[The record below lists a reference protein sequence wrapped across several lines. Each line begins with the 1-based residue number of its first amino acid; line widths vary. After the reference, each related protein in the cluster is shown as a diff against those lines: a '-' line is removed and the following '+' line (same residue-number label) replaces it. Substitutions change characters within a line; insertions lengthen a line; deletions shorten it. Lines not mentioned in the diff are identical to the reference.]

1 MAQEPAQRRL
11 AAILAA
17 DVVGYSRLMAADEE
31 GTLAAFNAHLADHIR
46 PCIGDHEGRI
56 VKTTG
61 DGLLAEFASV
71 VNAIRCAL
79 AFQAGMAERNKDIP
93 ADRRITFRIGVNL
106 GDIIIQNGD
115 VYGDGVNVAARLEGI
130 CEPGAVY
137 ISGTAYDHVI
147 GKLFSDF
154 ESLGERSLKNIARP
168 VRVYRAWGGTEHNA
182 SPAAVDVKLVTRDL
196 PSIAV
201 LPFANMSGDPEQEY
215 FADGLTEDLIT
226 ALTRWRSFPVIAR
239 NSTFVYKGQDVDI
252 IKVAKELGARY
263 VLEGSVR
270 KGGNRVRITG
280 QLIDG
285 RNGHHVWAERY
296 DRNLDDIFAV
306 QDEIVQHISAAVAPT
321 LDKAELAH
329 STGKQ
334 ADDLDAWD
342 LCLRAKALL
351 RQNNAENNAAARG
364 LFQRAITSR
373 GDYSDAYSGLAQS
386 FNQDILIAAAA
397 DRTAAATEAMEAA
410 RNAIHCDPA
419 SSWAHHELSTAYQ
432 WLNRLDDA
440 LDEARVAVDL
450 NPNDAYALHALGN
463 KSDLAADPDGI
474 GHMERAQKLNP
485 EDSLRHSHLTFLA
498 RAYIA
503 AGDDA
508 AAADRAR
515 QAIRRAPDYVAAH
528 YVLALALAHLGR
540 LSEARDAMAR
550 CEELSPGF
558 AASRAEWQPYADNAK
573 NERLADGRRLALAAE

>member
-1 MAQEPAQRRL
+1 MADETAHRRL

-17 DVVGYSRLMAADEE
+17 DVVGYSALMGRDEE
-31 GTLAAFNAHLADHIR
+31 GTLAALRAHLADHIR
-46 PCIGDHEGRI
+46 PSIADHEGRI

-71 VNAIRCAL
+71 VNATRCAL
-79 AFQAGMAERNKDIP
+79 AFQAGMAVRNEQTP
-93 ADRRITFRIGVNL
+93 EAERITFRIGVNL
-106 GDIIIQNGD
+106 GDVIIQDGD
-115 VYGDGVNVAARLEGI
+115 VYGDGVNVAARLESI
-130 CEPGAVY
+130 CAPGAVC
-137 ISGTAYDHVI
+137 ISGTAYDQVI
-147 GKLFSDF
+147 GKLATEF
-154 ESLGERSLKNIARP
+154 ESLGEQTLKNIARP
-168 VRVYRAWGGTEHNA
+168 VRVYQALGTGGG
-182 SPAAVDVKLVTRDL
+182 SPSSSTSAPVRDQ

-239 NSTFVYKGQDVDI
+239 NSSFVYKGQDVDI
-252 IKVAKELGARY
+252 KRVAKDLGARY

-270 KGGNRVRITG
+270 KGGNRIRITG

-285 RNGHHVWAERY
+285 SNGHHVWAERY
-296 DRNLDDIFAV
+296 DRNLDDIFDV
-306 QDEIVQHISAAVAPT
+306 QDEIVQHISAVIAPT
-321 LDKAELAH
+321 LDKVELAR
-329 STGKQ
+329 STGKR

-351 RQNNAENNAAARG
+351 RQNTAATNEKARALFERAVAARN
-364 LFQRAITSR
+364 
-373 GDYSDAYSGLAQS
+373 DYSDAYSGLAQS
-386 FNQDILIAAAA
+386 FNQDILIDVAA
-397 DRTAAATEAMEAA
+397 DRSATAALAMGAA
-410 RNAIHCDPA
+410 RTAIRCDPA

-432 WLNRLDDA
+432 WLNRLDEA

-463 KSDLAADPDGI
+463 KSDLAGDPDGI
-474 GHMERAQKLNP
+474 SYMERAQKLNP

-503 AGDDA
+503 AGNFA

-515 QAIRRAPDYVAAH
+515 QAIRRAPDYVAA
-528 YVLALALAHLGR
+528 YYAMGLALAHMER
-540 LSEARDAMAR
+540 LADAREALAR
-550 CEELSPGF
+550 CDDLSPGF
-558 AASRAEWQPYADNAK
+558 VASRADWAPYANDAK
-573 NERLADGRRLALAAE
+573 NALLAEGRRLILSRE

>member
-1 MAQEPAQRRL
+1 MADETAHRRL

-17 DVVGYSRLMAADEE
+17 DVVGYSALMGRDEE
-31 GTLAAFNAHLADHIR
+31 GTLAALRAHLADHIR
-46 PCIGDHEGRI
+46 PSIADHEGRI

-71 VNAIRCAL
+71 VNATRCAL
-79 AFQAGMAERNKDIP
+79 AFQAGMAVRNEQTP
-93 ADRRITFRIGVNL
+93 EAERITFRIGVNL
-106 GDIIIQNGD
+106 GDVIIQDGD

-130 CEPGAVY
+130 CAPGAVC
-137 ISGTAYDHVI
+137 ISGTAYDQVI
-147 GKLFSDF
+147 GKLAAEF
-154 ESLGERSLKNIARP
+154 ESLGEQTLKNIARP
-168 VRVYRAWGGTEHNA
+168 VRVYQALGAGGG
-182 SPAAVDVKLVTRDL
+182 SPSSSTSAPVRDQ

-239 NSTFVYKGQDVDI
+239 NSSFVYKGQDVDI
-252 IKVAKELGARY
+252 KRVAKDLGARY

-270 KGGNRVRITG
+270 KGGNRIRITG

-285 RNGHHVWAERY
+285 SNGHHVWAERY
-296 DRNLDDIFAV
+296 DRNLDDIFDV
-306 QDEIVQHISAAVAPT
+306 QDEIVQHISAVIAPT
-321 LDKAELAH
+321 LDKAELAR
-329 STGKQ
+329 STGKR

-351 RQNNAENNAAARG
+351 RQNTAATNKTARALFERAVAARN
-364 LFQRAITSR
+364 
-373 GDYSDAYSGLAQS
+373 DYSDAYSGLAQS
-386 FNQDILIAAAA
+386 FNQDILIGVAA
-397 DRTAAATEAMEAA
+397 DRSATAALAMGAA
-410 RNAIHCDPA
+410 RTAIRCDPA

-463 KSDLAADPDGI
+463 KSDLAGDPDGI
-474 GHMERAQKLNP
+474 SYMERAQKLNP

-503 AGDDA
+503 AGNFA

-515 QAIRRAPDYVAAH
+515 QAIRRAPDYVAA
-528 YVLALALAHLGR
+528 YYAMGLALAHMER
-540 LSEARDAMAR
+540 LADAREALAR
-550 CEELSPGF
+550 CDDLSPGF
-558 AASRAEWQPYADNAK
+558 VASRADWAPYANDAK
-573 NERLADGRRLALAAE
+573 NALLAEGRRLILSRE

>member
-1 MAQEPAQRRL
+1 MADEPAQRRL

-17 DVVGYSRLMAADEE
+17 DVVSYSALMGQDEE
-31 GTLAAFNAHLADHIR
+31 GTLAALRAHLTEHVR
-46 PCIGDHEGRI
+46 PCIAEHEGRI

-71 VNAIRCAL
+71 VNATRCAL
-79 AFQAGMAERNKDIP
+79 AMQAGMAERNAHTP
-93 ADRRITFRIGVNL
+93 EAQRITFRIGVNL
-106 GDIIIQNGD
+106 GDVIIQDGD
-115 VYGDGVNVAARLEGI
+115 IYGDGVNVAARLEGI
-130 CEPGAVY
+130 CEHGAVC
-137 ISGTAYDHVI
+137 ISGTAYDQVI
-147 GKLFSDF
+147 GKLATDF
-154 ESLGERSLKNIARP
+154 ENLGEQALKNIARP
-168 VRVYRAWGGTEHNA
+168 VRVYRARGEGGGNA
-182 SPAAVDVKLVTRDL
+182 FPIATTVSQTVRDL

-252 IKVAKELGARY
+252 KRVAKDLGARY

-285 RNGHHVWAERY
+285 SNGHHVWAERY
-296 DRNLDDIFAV
+296 DRNLDDIFEV
-306 QDEIVQHISAAVAPT
+306 QDEIVQRISAVLAPT
-321 LDKAELAH
+321 LDKAELAR
-329 STGKQ
+329 STGMQ

-351 RQNNAENNAAARG
+351 RQNTAATNAAARD
-364 LFQRAITSR
+364 LFERAVAAR
-373 GDYSDAYSGLAQS
+373 NDYSDAYSGLAQS
-386 FNQDILIAAAA
+386 FNQDILIGVAGDRNSTATLAMGAA
-397 DRTAAATEAMEAA
+397 RTAI
-410 RNAIHCDPA
+410 RCDPA

-463 KSDLAADPDGI
+463 KSDLAGDPNGI

-485 EDSLRHSHLTFLA
+485 EDSLRHTHLTFLA

-503 AGDDA
+503 AGDYA
-508 AAADRAR
+508 AATDRAR
-515 QAIRRAPDYVAAH
+515 QAIRRAPDYVASYYAMG
-528 YVLALALAHLGR
+528 LALAHMER
-540 LSEARDAMAR
+540 LADARTALAKCD
-550 CEELSPGF
+550 ELSPGF
-558 AASRAEWQPYADNAK
+558 VTSRADWAPYANDGK
-573 NERLADGRRLALAAE
+573 NQLLAQGRRLILGGE